1 MSLDIPDNDD
11 VRRDRPLTFHFSLP
25 HDIAA
30 LIGLPDV
37 ECELTERARNAFLAD
52 LLIAA
57 RCGQWVSY
65 SRDKAL
71 WADAS
76 FYGGTAFNMQTVF
89 WCVEHF
95 LANGLAEEERA
106 RPGDHMRTQRQSRIR
121 ATPRL
126 IDLVNERLGGLDLA
140 YAYDPLEV
148 IRLKDAEKRLIRYED
163 SRRIIAM
170 RRDVHEQNEA
180 WTSTQI
186 ILDAPDIEWVGR
198 LVEVDGALVLPSRVR
213 AHRVFNTQWN
223 LGGRWY
229 GTFWQALSKRRRA
242 QIRINDQPV
251 AEKDYSNLHIRM
263 LYEEQ
268 GLDLDGDAYDVKVPH
283 AALDLIRL
291 AGMTPRDAV
300 KRATNAY
307 INARPRRQAILAV
320 AGILATVPE
329 AEDEPRAEG
338 AVAEKKRPPLKPE
351 HLKASADLLEAID
364 ARHPD
369 PVCRAGFGS
378 GAGRRLQ
385 RLDSDMMANVQRRA
399 RNEGVVMLSVHD
411 SGLATEG
418 RDFDR
423 MADIMDD
430 ERARLRASLTGKTV
444 TWNGQ
449 ADTISAPPG
458 VSKTGIVTGKHF
470 ALPANNLGSFGL
482 TYGPCPPGFGVVGLP
497 VGLLPACFASLAV
510 LSVSG
515 PVRSDVGPAP
525 AAEFVSG
532 PAAGPVVPAT
542 SGRVDALHEDRSPA
556 VVPSAGSAIPATADG
571 VAERKRVR
579 DVEAKR
585 LKRREAGVK
594 ARAEGE
600 RRTKPWLALGV
611 SRRTYYRRRTQ
622 NARGTNTAPY
632 TQDWAEEA
640 PEPQHDAAAT
650 ETTTASNG
658 QAETARGTPRETIS
672 APNTAALAARTAGT
686 RPDVE
691 VERDGRACQLGGCA
705 TSDHE
710 PEDRLARLR
719 TLWWPW
725 VPVAQ
730 QPDTVPSIPP
740 DERKRILDKLL
751 ARRAA

>member
-1 MSLDIPDNDD
+1 VSPDIPDNDD
-11 VRRDRPLTFHFSLP
+11 DRRDRPLTFHFSLP
-25 HDIAA
+25 HDIAT

-37 ECELTERARNAFLAD
+37 EYGLTARARNAFLAD
-52 LLIAA
+52 LLIAG

-95 LANGLAEEERA
+95 LANGLIEEERA
-106 RPGDHMRTQRQSRIR
+106 RPGDHKRTQRQSRVR

-126 IDLVNERLGGLDLA
+126 IDLVNARLGSPDLA

-186 ILDAPDIEWVGR
+186 ILDAPDIEWAGR
-198 LVEVDGALVLPSRVR
+198 LVEVDGALVLPSRVK

-229 GTFWQALSKRRRA
+229 GPFWQALSKRRRA

-268 GLDLDGDAYDVKVPH
+268 GLDLEGDAYDVKVPH

-307 INARPRRQAILAV
+307 INAKPRRQAILAV
-320 AGILATVPE
+320 AGILATIPE

-351 HLKASADLLEAID
+351 HLKASADLLGAID
-364 ARHPD
+364 ARHPE

-385 RLDSDMMANVQRRA
+385 RLDSDLMANVQRRA
-399 RNEGVVMLSVHD
+399 RNEGIVMLSVHD
-411 SGLATEG
+411 SGLAAEG
-418 RDFDR
+418 RDFTR
-423 MADIMDD
+423 MTEIMDD
-430 ERARLRASLTGKTV
+430 ERARL
-444 TWNGQ
+444 
-449 ADTISAPPG
+449 
-458 VSKTGIVTGKHF
+458 
-470 ALPANNLGSFGL
+470 
-482 TYGPCPPGFGVVGLP
+482 
-497 VGLLPACFASLAV
+497 
-510 LSVSG
+510 
-515 PVRSDVGPAP
+515 
-525 AAEFVSG
+525 
-532 PAAGPVVPAT
+532 T
-542 SGRVDALHEDRSPA
+542 STLF
-556 VVPSAGSAIPATADG
+556 
-571 VAERKRVR
+571 
-579 DVEAKR
+579 
-585 LKRREAGVK
+585 
-594 ARAEGE
+594 
-600 RRTKPWLALGV
+600 
-611 SRRTYYRRRTQ
+611 
-622 NARGTNTAPY
+622 
-632 TQDWAEEA
+632 
-640 PEPQHDAAAT
+640 
-650 ETTTASNG
+650 ASNG
-658 QAETARGTPRETIS
+658 QAGTNSARRVVSKTNHATGNTFDRPANNLDSFRLTYGPAVS
-672 APNTAALAARTAGT
+672 SGVGGGGAPAFGVSVVVPCFAPSPGVVCGSPAALGAAVGSEA
-686 RPDVE
+686 PDVA
-691 VERDGRACQLGGCA
+691 VMSAVVSPTAPSR
-705 TSDHE
+705 
-710 PEDRLARLR
+710 P
-719 TLWWPW
+719 
-725 VPVAQ
+725 PV
-730 QPDTVPSIPP
+730 
-740 DERKRILDKLL
+740 RLL
-751 ARRAA
+751 AA

>member
-30 LIGLPDV
+30 LIGLPAV
-37 ECELTERARNAFLAD
+37 ECRLTARARNAFLAD

-71 WADAS
+71 WAGAS

-89 WCVEHF
+89 WSVEHF
-95 LANGLAEEERA
+95 LAHGLAEEERA
-106 RPGDHMRTQRQSRIR
+106 RPGDHLRTHRQSRVR

-170 RRDVHEQNEA
+170 RRDVLEQNEA
-180 WTSTQI
+180 WASTQI
-186 ILDAPDIEWVGR
+186 ILDAPDIEWAGR

-229 GTFWQALSKRRRA
+229 GTFWQALRKERRA
-242 QIRINDQPV
+242 QITINGQPV
-251 AEKDYSNLHIRM
+251 REKDYSNLHIRM

-268 GLDLDGDAYDVKVPH
+268 GLCLDGDAYDVKVPRT
-283 AALDLIRL
+283 ALDLIRL

-329 AEDEPRAEG
+329 TDDKLRPEG
-338 AVAEKKRPPLKPE
+338 ATAEKKRPPLKPE
-351 HLKASADLLEAID
+351 HLAASADLLEAID

-378 GAGRRLQ
+378 DAGRRLQ
-385 RLDSDMMANVQRRA
+385 RLDSDLMANVQRRA

-411 SGLATEG
+411 SGLAAEG

-423 MADIMDD
+423 MAEIMDD

-449 ADTISAPPG
+449 AETISAPPG

-470 ALPANNLGSFGL
+470 AIPANNLGSLGL
-482 TYGPCPPGFGVVGLP
+482 TYGLPCPSGFGVVGLP
-497 VGLLPACFASLAV
+497 VGPLPARFASLAV
-510 LSVSG
+510 LSVPG
-515 PVRSDVGPAP
+515 PARSDVGPAP
-525 AAEFVSG
+525 AAEADPV

-585 LKRREAGVK
+585 QLRREAGAK
-594 ARAEGE
+594 SQADSAR
-600 RRTKPWLALGV
+600 RNQPWLALGI
-611 SRRTYYRRRTQ
+611 SRAAYYRQQTL
-622 NARGTNTAPY
+622 NARGTNTAPLH
-632 TQDWAEEA
+632 T
-640 PEPQHDAAAT
+640 
-650 ETTTASNG
+650 G
-658 QAETARGTPRETIS
+658 LGGGGTR
-672 APNTAALAARTAGT
+672 TAA
-686 RPDVE
+686 
-691 VERDGRACQLGGCA
+691 
-705 TSDHE
+705 
-710 PEDRLARLR
+710 
-719 TLWWPW
+719 
-725 VPVAQ
+725 
-730 QPDTVPSIPP
+730 
-740 DERKRILDKLL
+740 
-751 ARRAA
+751 RRRCH